1 MRTRVFYNHLTG
13 ERTELSADEMEKR
26 FLSPLGP
33 TVMPDING
41 AYKEGGILS
50 PVDGSFI
57 TSRAQLRRHN
67 ATHQC
72 RQAGELKPGTLAAQ
86 ENRRVERIREI
97 AKGADFRWVSIHAR

>member
-1 MRTRVFYNHLTG
+1 MS
-13 ERTELSADEMEKR
+13 EEDMAKR
-26 FLSPLGP
+26 FMAPLGP
-33 TVMPDING
+33 TVMPDLSG

-72 RQAGELKPGTLAAQ
+72 RQAGEIRPGTLQAQ

-97 AKGADFRWVSIHAR
+97 AKGGEFRWE

>member
-1 MRTRVFYNHLTG
+1 MRTRIFYNHLTG
-13 ERTELSADEMEKR
+13 ERFELSEEDMAKR
-26 FLSPLGP
+26 YLQPAGGP
-33 TVMPDING
+33 IVIPDING

-72 RQAGELKPGTLAAQ
+72 RQAGELKPGTLQAQ
-86 ENRRVERIREI
+86 ENRRVERLREK
-97 AKGADFRWVSIHAR
+97 AKGAHFQWE